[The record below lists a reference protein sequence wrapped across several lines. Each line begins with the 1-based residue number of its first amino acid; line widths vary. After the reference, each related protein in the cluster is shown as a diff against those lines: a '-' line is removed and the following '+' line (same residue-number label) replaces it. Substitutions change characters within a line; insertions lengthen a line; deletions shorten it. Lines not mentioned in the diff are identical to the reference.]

1 MKYNNSYV
9 QRIKWCITSMI
20 KVENLTKIYK
30 LKDNNRIKA
39 LDNVSFEIEDDE
51 IFGIMGISGSGKST
65 LMRILRGVEPF
76 DEGKITIDDM
86 EITPET
92 YNDYKNELKNKTA
105 IHLQRSFGLWSKTAV
120 ENVIHKLYGI
130 KTGDETTADITDIKD
145 EYMDEAL
152 DILETVGLKEKAN
165 HFAPVL
171 SGGEKQRLVLA
182 RQLAKKPEIL
192 LLDEPATMSSPKKR
206 KEVLDTIKKIHEKY
220 HTTII
225 IVSHQPEIQEYMAER
240 IMLMFNGEVIDVGEP
255 EKIISDFLKD
265 EEEIYPIAEIDRT
278 QPLIKVNNLMKDF
291 YLYKG
296 GHVLTI
302 EDVNFEV
309 NKGEI
314 LSIIGPTGSGK
325 TEILKMLAGFEQ
337 PDEGSISMLLNDEWV
352 QMNEYGEHRM
362 QLRKNLGF
370 MHQEFALTPHTPII
384 EQLAYKISPKTD
396 DVYTYAKEKADEI
409 GISEEALDIIY
420 QLTDLSKHEALL
432 RLEKIN
438 LSPEVLDL
446 LFPSI
451 KTEEIIEYSKPVFD
465 ALDLPLPLLTRQF
478 IELSGGQK
486 VRVAM
491 ATVLASKPDI
501 LILDEPF
508 GDLDP
513 VTLRQVAN
521 SLKKINE
528 EFKTTII
535 LVSHTMEFVK
545 EVSTRTIL
553 INKGKLI
560 EEGDPEKVT
569 DNFIEMENN

>member
-39 LDNVSFEIEDDE
+39 LNNVSFEINDDE

-65 LMRILRGVEPF
+65 LMRILRGVESF
-76 DEGKITIDDM
+76 DEGRIVFDDV

-92 YNDYKNELKNKTA
+92 YDEHKNMLKEKSA

-130 KTGDETTADITDIKD
+130 KTGDETTADITNVKE

-152 DILETVGLKEKAN
+152 DILETVGLKEKAD

-192 LLDEPATMSSPKKR
+192 LLDEPATMSSPRKR
-206 KEVLDTIKKIHEKY
+206 KEVLDTIKNIHEKY
-220 HTTII
+220 GTTVI
-225 IVSHQPEIQEYMAER
+225 IVSHQPEIQEYMADR
-240 IMLMFNGEVIDVGEP
+240 IMLMYNGEVVEIDDP
-255 EKIISDFLKD
+255 EKVIRDFLSD
-265 EEEIYPIAEIDRT
+265 EEEVYPICDINRNKEIIR
-278 QPLIKVNNLMKDF
+278 VRNLTRDF

-302 EDVNFEV
+302 DDLNFNV

-325 TEILKMLAGFEQ
+325 TELLRMMAGFEQ
-337 PDEGSISMLLNDEWV
+337 PDSGSIEYLSDGKWVKMND
-352 QMNEYGEHRM
+352 YGEERM
-362 QLRKNLGF
+362 SIRKNLGF

-396 DVYTYAKEKADEI
+396 EIYKEAIVKAKEI
-409 GISEEALDIIY
+409 GLSDEALDVLY
-420 QLTDLSKHEALL
+420 QLTDLSKNEALL
-432 RLEKIN
+432 KLEKIN
-438 LSPEVLDL
+438 LSPEVLDI

-451 KTEEIIEYSKPVFD
+451 STEEVIEYSKPVFD
-465 ALDLPLPLLTRQF
+465 ALDLPLPLLTREF

-491 ATVLASKPDI
+491 ATVLASQPEI

-528 EFKTTII
+528 KLGTTII
-535 LVSHTMEFVK
+535 LVSHTMDFVE

-553 INKGKLI
+553 IEKGKIVDSGKPSEITEKFLKM
-560 EEGDPEKVT
+560 EE
-569 DNFIEMENN
+569 

>member
-1 MKYNNSYV
+1 
-9 QRIKWCITSMI
+9 MI

-30 LKDNNRIKA
+30 LNDNNRIKA
-39 LDNVSFEIEDDE
+39 LNNVSFEIKDNE
-51 IFGIMGISGSGKST
+51 IFGIMGVSGSGKST
-65 LMRILRGVEPF
+65 LMRILRGVEEF
-76 DEGKITIDDM
+76 DEGTITIDDM
-86 EITPET
+86 VITPKT
-92 YNDYKNELKNKTA
+92 YNNYKNDLKEKTA

-130 KTGDETTADITDIKD
+130 KTGDETTADIESIKD

-206 KEVLDTIKKIHEKY
+206 KEVLDTIKRIHDKY
-220 HTTII
+220 NTTVI
-225 IVSHQPEIQEYMAER
+225 IVSHQPEIQEYMADR
-240 IMLMFNGEVIDVGEP
+240 IMLMFNGEVTEVDAP
-255 EKIISDFLKD
+255 EKVIADFLKD
-265 EEEIYPIAEIDRT
+265 EEEIYPIAKLDRT
-278 QPLIKVNNLMKDF
+278 EPIIKVNDLTRDF
-291 YLYKG
+291 YLYRG

-302 EDVNFEV
+302 EDINFEV

-325 TEILKMLAGFEQ
+325 TEILKMIAGFDL
-337 PDEGSISMLLNDEWV
+337 PDSGNIEILTDKEWIK
-352 QMNEYGEHRM
+352 MDEYGENRM
-362 QLRKNLGF
+362 QIRKNMGF

-384 EQLAYKISPKTD
+384 EQLKYKISPKTD
-396 DVYTYAKEKADEI
+396 DIYNYALSKADEL
-409 GISEEALDIIY
+409 GISKEALDIIY
-420 QLTDLSKHEALL
+420 QLTDLSKDEAILK
-432 RLEKIN
+432 LEKIN
-438 LSPEVLDL
+438 LSPEILNL
-446 LFPSI
+446 LFPKI
-451 KTEEIIEYSKPVFD
+451 KTEEVIEYSKPVFE

-528 EFKTTII
+528 EFGTTII

-545 EVSTRTIL
+545 EVSTRSIL
-553 INKGKLI
+553 INKGKI
-560 EEGDPEKVT
+560 VEEGNPEKVT
-569 DNFIEMENN
+569 EDFIKMEME

>member
-1 MKYNNSYV
+1 
-9 QRIKWCITSMI
+9 MI

-39 LDNVSFEIEDDE
+39 LNNVSFEIKDNEV
-51 IFGIMGISGSGKST
+51 FGIMGISGSGKST
-65 LMRILRGVEPF
+65 LMRILRGVESF
-76 DEGKITIDDM
+76 DEGTITIDDIV
-86 EITPET
+86 ITPKT
-92 YNDYKNELKNKTA
+92 YNNYKNDLKEKTA

-130 KTGDETTADITDIKD
+130 ESGDETTADITNIKD

-152 DILETVGLKEKAN
+152 DILDTVGLKEKAD

-220 HTTII
+220 NTTVI
-225 IVSHQPEIQEYMAER
+225 IVSHQPEIQEYMADR
-240 IMLMFNGEVIDVGEP
+240 VMLMFNGEVKEIDTP
-255 EKIISDFLKD
+255 EKIIADFLKD
-265 EEEIYPIAEIDRT
+265 EEEVYPIAKMDRT
-278 QPLIKVNNLMKDF
+278 EPIIKVKNLTKDF
-291 YLYKG
+291 YLFRG

-302 EDVNFEV
+302 DDVSFEI

-325 TEILKMLAGFEQ
+325 TEILKMIAGFEV
-337 PDEGSISMLLNDEWV
+337 PDSGSIAFLKNGEWIN
-352 QMNEYGEHRM
+352 MDEYGENRM
-362 QLRKNLGF
+362 QVRKNMGF

-384 EQLAYKISPKTD
+384 EQLRYKISPKTD
-396 DVYTYAKEKADEI
+396 DIYEYALKKADEI
-409 GISEEALDIIY
+409 GISKEALDIIY
-420 QLTDLSKHEALL
+420 QLTDLSKDEAILK
-432 RLEKIN
+432 LEKIN
-438 LSPEVLDL
+438 LSPEILNL
-446 LFPSI
+446 LFPKI
-451 KTEEIIEYSKPVFD
+451 KTEEVIEYSKPVFE

-491 ATVLASKPDI
+491 ATVLASRPDI

-528 EFKTTII
+528 KFGTTII

-545 EVSTRTIL
+545 EVSTRSIL
-553 INKGKLI
+553 INNGKLI
-560 EEGDPEKVT
+560 EEGDSDKVT
-569 DNFIEMENN
+569 DDFIEMESE

>member
-1 MKYNNSYV
+1 
-9 QRIKWCITSMI
+9 MI

-30 LKDNNRIKA
+30 LKDGNKIKA
-39 LDNVSFEIEDDE
+39 LAEVSFEIKDNE

-76 DEGKITIDDM
+76 DDGKIIINDM
-86 EITPET
+86 EITPKT
-92 YNDYKNELKNKTA
+92 YNNYKNELKEMTA

-130 KTGDETTADITDIKD
+130 KSGDETTADITDIKE
-145 EYMDEAL
+145 EYMEEAL
-152 DILETVGLKEKAN
+152 DILDTVGLKEKAN

-206 KEVLDTIKKIHEKY
+206 REVLDTIKKIHDKY
-220 HTTII
+220 GTTVI
-225 IVSHQPEIQEYMAER
+225 IVSHQPEIQEYMADR
-240 IMLMFNGEVIDVGEP
+240 IMLMFNGKVQEIGLPSD
-255 EKIISDFLKD
+255 IIQDFLKD
-265 EEEIYPIAEIDRT
+265 EEPIYPIAEMDRT
-278 QPLIKVNNLMKDF
+278 EPIIKVKNLTKDF

-302 EDVNFEV
+302 EDINFQV

-325 TEILKMLAGFEQ
+325 TEILRMIAGFEDA
-337 PDEGSISMLLNDEWV
+337 DEGSIEILTNNEWINM
-352 QMNEYGEHRM
+352 QNYGENRM
-362 QLRKNLGF
+362 NIRKNLGF

-384 EQLAYKISPKTD
+384 EQLGYKISPKTD
-396 DVYTYAKEKADEI
+396 ETYEYALKKAEEYNL
-409 GISEEALDIIY
+409 SKEALDLIY
-420 QLTDLSKHEALL
+420 QLTDLSKDEAILK
-432 RLEKIN
+432 LEKIN
-438 LSPEVLDL
+438 LSPEILNI

-451 KTEEIIEYSKPVFD
+451 EVEKVIEYSKPVFE
-465 ALDLPLPLLTRQF
+465 ALDLPLPLLSRQF

-491 ATVLASKPDI
+491 ATVLASNPEI

-528 EFKTTII
+528 KLGTTII

-545 EVSTRTIL
+545 EVSTRSIL
-553 INKGKLI
+553 INKGKQI
-560 EEGDPEKVT
+560 EEGNPEKVT
-569 DNFIEMENN
+569 EDFIEMESL

>member
-1 MKYNNSYV
+1 
-9 QRIKWCITSMI
+9 MI

-30 LKDNNRIKA
+30 LKDGNKIKA
-39 LDNVSFEIEDDE
+39 LDEVSFEIKDNE

-76 DEGKITIDDM
+76 DDGKIIINDM
-86 EITPET
+86 EITPKT
-92 YNDYKNELKNKTA
+92 YNNYKNELKEMTA

-130 KTGDETTADITDIKD
+130 KSGDETTADITDIKE
-145 EYMDEAL
+145 EYMEEAL
-152 DILETVGLKEKAN
+152 DILDTVGLKEKAN

-206 KEVLDTIKKIHEKY
+206 REVLDTIKKIHDKY
-220 HTTII
+220 GTTVI
-225 IVSHQPEIQEYMAER
+225 IVSHQPEIQEYMADR
-240 IMLMFNGEVIDVGEP
+240 IMLMFNGKVQEIGLPSD
-255 EKIISDFLKD
+255 IIQDFLKD
-265 EEEIYPIAEIDRT
+265 EEPIYPIAEMDRT
-278 QPLIKVNNLMKDF
+278 EPIIKVKNLTKDF

-302 EDVNFEV
+302 EDINFQV

-325 TEILKMLAGFEQ
+325 TEILRMIAGFEDA
-337 PDEGSISMLLNDEWV
+337 DEGSIEILTNNEWINM
-352 QMNEYGEHRM
+352 QNYGENRM
-362 QLRKNLGF
+362 NIRKNLGF

-384 EQLAYKISPKTD
+384 EQLGYKISPKTD
-396 DVYTYAKEKADEI
+396 ETYEYALKKAEEYNL
-409 GISEEALDIIY
+409 SKEALDLIY
-420 QLTDLSKHEALL
+420 QLTDLSKDEAILK
-432 RLEKIN
+432 LEKIN
-438 LSPEVLDL
+438 LSPEILNI

-451 KTEEIIEYSKPVFD
+451 EVEKVIEYSKPVFE
-465 ALDLPLPLLTRQF
+465 ALDLPLPLLSRQF

-491 ATVLASKPDI
+491 ATVLASNPEI

-528 EFKTTII
+528 KLGTTII

-545 EVSTRTIL
+545 EVSTRSIL
-553 INKGKLI
+553 INKGKQI
-560 EEGDPEKVT
+560 EEGNPEKVT
-569 DNFIEMENN
+569 EDFIEMESL

>member
-1 MKYNNSYV
+1 
-9 QRIKWCITSMI
+9 MI

-30 LKDNNRIKA
+30 LKDNNMIKA
-39 LDNVSFEIEDDE
+39 LDNISFEIKDKE

-206 KEVLDTIKKIHEKY
+206 KEVLNTIKKIHEKY
-220 HTTII
+220 NTTVI

-240 IMLMFNGEVIDVGEP
+240 IMLMFNGEVIEVGDP

-265 EEEIYPIAEIDRT
+265 EEEVYSIAEMDRT
-278 QPLIKVNNLMKDF
+278 EPIIKVNDLMKDF

-325 TEILKMLAGFEQ
+325 TEILKMIAGFEQ

-396 DVYTYAKEKADEI
+396 DVYRYAQEKADEI

-451 KTEEIIEYSKPVFD
+451 KTEEVIEYSKPVFD

-528 EFKTTII
+528 EFGTTII
-535 LVSHTMEFVK
+535 LVSHTMDFVK

-553 INKGKLI
+553 INKGKLL

-569 DNFIEMENN
+569 NNFIEMENN

>member
-1 MKYNNSYV
+1 
-9 QRIKWCITSMI
+9 MI

-30 LKDNNRIKA
+30 LNDNNRIKA
-39 LDNVSFEIEDDE
+39 LDNVSFEIEDNE

-76 DEGKITIDDM
+76 DEGTITIGDM
-86 EITPET
+86 VITPKT
-92 YNDYKNELKNKTA
+92 YNNYKNELKEKTA

-130 KTGDETTADITDIKD
+130 KSGDETTADITNIKD

-206 KEVLDTIKKIHEKY
+206 KEVLDTIKRINEKY
-220 HTTII
+220 NTTVI
-225 IVSHQPEIQEYMAER
+225 IVSHQPEIQEYMADR
-240 IMLMFNGEVIDVGEP
+240 IMLMFNGSVIEIDSPKKVID
-255 EKIISDFLKD
+255 DFLKD
-265 EEEIYPIAEIDRT
+265 EEDIYPIAELDRT
-278 QPLIKVNNLMKDF
+278 EPIIKVNNLMRDF
-291 YLYKG
+291 YLYRG

-302 EDVNFEV
+302 EDVSFEV

-325 TEILKMLAGFEQ
+325 TEILKMMAGFEL
-337 PDEGSISMLLNDEWV
+337 PDSGSIEIFTEDNWIKMD
-352 QMNEYGEHRM
+352 EYGENRM
-362 QLRKNLGF
+362 QIRKNMGF

-384 EQLAYKISPKTD
+384 EQLRYKISPKTED
-396 DVYTYAKEKADEI
+396 TYKHALEKADEL
-409 GISEEALDIIY
+409 GISKESLDILY
-420 QLTDLSKHEALL
+420 QLTDLSKDEAILK
-432 RLEKIN
+432 LEKIN
-438 LSPEVLDL
+438 LGPEILNILFPKIDTKEVL
-446 LFPSI
+446 
-451 KTEEIIEYSKPVFD
+451 EYAKPVFE

-528 EFKTTII
+528 EFRTTIV

-545 EVSTRTIL
+545 EVSTRSIL

-560 EEGDPEKVT
+560 EEGNPEKVT
-569 DNFIEMENN
+569 DDFIKMELE

>member
-1 MKYNNSYV
+1 
-9 QRIKWCITSMI
+9 MI

-39 LDNVSFEIEDDE
+39 LNNISFEIKDNEV
-51 IFGIMGISGSGKST
+51 FGIMGISGSGKST
-65 LMRILRGVEPF
+65 LMRILRGVESF
-76 DEGKITIDDM
+76 DEGTITIDDM
-86 EITPET
+86 VITPKT
-92 YNDYKNELKNKTA
+92 YNNYKNELKEKTA

-130 KTGDETTADITDIKD
+130 ESGDETTADISNIKD

-152 DILETVGLKEKAN
+152 DILDTVGLKEKAD

-206 KEVLDTIKKIHEKY
+206 KEVLDTIKRIHEKY
-220 HTTII
+220 NTTVI
-225 IVSHQPEIQEYMAER
+225 IVSHQPEIQEYMADR
-240 IMLMFNGEVIDVGEP
+240 VMLMFNGEVKEIDTP
-255 EKIISDFLKD
+255 EIIIEDFLKD
-265 EEEIYPIAEIDRT
+265 EEEVYPIAQMDRT
-278 QPLIKVNNLMKDF
+278 EPIIKVNNLTKDF
-291 YLYKG
+291 YLFRG

-302 EDVNFEV
+302 DDVSFEI

-325 TEILKMLAGFEQ
+325 TEILKMIAGFEV
-337 PDEGSISMLLNDEWV
+337 PDSGNIAFFKNGEWIN
-352 QMNEYGEHRM
+352 MDEYGENRM
-362 QLRKNLGF
+362 QVRKSMGF

-384 EQLAYKISPKTD
+384 EQLRYKISPKTD
-396 DVYTYAKEKADEI
+396 DIYEYALKKADEI
-409 GISEEALDIIY
+409 GISKEALDIIY
-420 QLTDLSKHEALL
+420 QLTDLSKDEAILK
-432 RLEKIN
+432 LEKIN
-438 LSPEVLDL
+438 LSPEILNL
-446 LFPSI
+446 LFPKI
-451 KTEEIIEYSKPVFD
+451 KTEEVIEYSKPVFE

-491 ATVLASKPDI
+491 ATVLASRPDI

-528 EFKTTII
+528 KFGTTII

-560 EEGDPEKVT
+560 EEGDSEKVT
-569 DNFIEMENN
+569 DDFIEMENE

>member
-1 MKYNNSYV
+1 
-9 QRIKWCITSMI
+9 MI

-39 LDNVSFEIEDDE
+39 LNNISFEIKDNEV
-51 IFGIMGISGSGKST
+51 FGIMGISGSGKST
-65 LMRILRGVEPF
+65 LMRILRGVESF
-76 DEGKITIDDM
+76 DEGTITIDDM
-86 EITPET
+86 VITPKT
-92 YNDYKNELKNKTA
+92 YNNYKNELKEKTA

-130 KTGDETTADITDIKD
+130 ESGDETTADISNIKD

-152 DILETVGLKEKAN
+152 DILDTVGLKEKAD

-206 KEVLDTIKKIHEKY
+206 KEVLDTIKRIHEKY
-220 HTTII
+220 NTTVI
-225 IVSHQPEIQEYMAER
+225 IVSHQPEIQEYMADR
-240 IMLMFNGEVIDVGEP
+240 VMLMFNGEVKEIDTP
-255 EKIISDFLKD
+255 EKIIEDFLKD
-265 EEEIYPIAEIDRT
+265 EEEVYPIAQMDRT
-278 QPLIKVNNLMKDF
+278 EPIIKVNNLTKDF
-291 YLYKG
+291 YLFRG

-302 EDVNFEV
+302 DDVSFEI

-325 TEILKMLAGFEQ
+325 TEILKMIAGFEV
-337 PDEGSISMLLNDEWV
+337 PDSGNIAFFKNGEWIN
-352 QMNEYGEHRM
+352 MDEYGENRM
-362 QLRKNLGF
+362 QVRKSMGF

-384 EQLAYKISPKTD
+384 EQLRYKISPKTD
-396 DVYTYAKEKADEI
+396 DIYEYALKKADEI
-409 GISEEALDIIY
+409 GISKEALDIIY
-420 QLTDLSKHEALL
+420 QLTDLSKDEAILK
-432 RLEKIN
+432 LEKIN
-438 LSPEVLDL
+438 LSPEILNL
-446 LFPSI
+446 LFPKI
-451 KTEEIIEYSKPVFD
+451 KTEEVIEYSKPVFE

-491 ATVLASKPDI
+491 ATVLASRPDI

-528 EFKTTII
+528 KFGTTII

-560 EEGDPEKVT
+560 EEGDSEKVT
-569 DNFIEMENN
+569 DDFIEMENE

>member
-1 MKYNNSYV
+1 
-9 QRIKWCITSMI
+9 MI

-30 LKDNNRIKA
+30 LNDNNRIKA
-39 LDNVSFEIEDDE
+39 LDNISFEIKDDE

-65 LMRILRGVEPF
+65 LMRIFRGVEPF
-76 DEGKITIDDM
+76 DKGKITIDNM

-92 YNDYKNELKNKTA
+92 YDDYKNELKEKTA

-130 KTGDETTADITDIKD
+130 KTGDETTADINMVKE
-145 EYMDEAL
+145 EYIEEAL
-152 DILETVGLKEKAN
+152 DILDTVGLKEKAD

-206 KEVLDTIKKIHEKY
+206 KEVLDTVKRIHEKY
-220 HTTII
+220 NTTVI
-225 IVSHQPEIQEYMAER
+225 IVSHQPEIQEYMADR
-240 IMLMFNGEVIDVGEP
+240 IMLMFNGKIVEIDEPKTVIE
-255 EKIISDFLKD
+255 DFLKD
-265 EEEIYPIAEIDRT
+265 EEEIYPISDMERT
-278 QPLIKVNNLMKDF
+278 QPVIKVNNLMKDF

-302 EDVNFEV
+302 EDVNFQV

-325 TEILKMLAGFEQ
+325 TEILKMIAGFEL
-337 PDEGSISMLLNDEWV
+337 PDEGNIEIFINNQWIKMD
-352 QMNEYGEHRM
+352 EYGENRM
-362 QLRKNLGF
+362 QIRKNMGF

-396 DVYTYAKEKADEI
+396 EIYEYALEKAEEI
-409 GISEEALDIIY
+409 GISNEVLDVIY
-420 QLTDLSKHEALL
+420 QLTDLSKNEAVLK
-432 RLEKIN
+432 LEKLN
-438 LSPEVLDL
+438 LSPEVLNL

-451 KTEEIIEYSKPVFD
+451 KTEEVIEYSKPVFD

-528 EFKTTII
+528 EFGTTIL

-545 EVSTRTIL
+545 EVSTRSIL
-553 INKGKLI
+553 INKGKVI
-560 EEGDPEKVT
+560 MEGNPETVT
-569 DNFIEMENN
+569 DKFIEMESQ

>member
-1 MKYNNSYV
+1 
-9 QRIKWCITSMI
+9 MI

-30 LKDNNRIKA
+30 LNDGNKIKA
-39 LDNVSFEIEDDE
+39 LDNVSFEIKDNE

-65 LMRILRGVEPF
+65 LMRILRGVESF
-76 DEGKITIDDM
+76 DEGTIIVDDM
-86 EITPET
+86 EITPKT
-92 YNDYKNELKNKTA
+92 YNNYKNELKDKTA

-130 KTGDETTADITDIKD
+130 KTGDETTADIEDIKD

-206 KEVLDTIKKIHEKY
+206 KEVLDTIKRIHDKY
-220 HTTII
+220 STTVI

-240 IMLMFNGEVIDVGEP
+240 VMLMYNGKVEEIDLP
-255 EKIISDFLKD
+255 EKIIADFLKD
-265 EEEIYPIAEIDRT
+265 EEPEYPIAQMDRT
-278 QPLIKVNNLMKDF
+278 EPIIKVENLNKDF

-302 EDVNFEV
+302 ENINFQV

-325 TEILKMLAGFEQ
+325 TEILRMIAGFEQ
-337 PDEGSISMLLNDEWV
+337 ADEGDIKIFTNNEWINMND
-352 QMNEYGEHRM
+352 YGENRM
-362 QLRKNLGF
+362 NIRKNLGF

-396 DVYTYAKEKADEI
+396 ETYENALKKAEEYNLSKE
-409 GISEEALDIIY
+409 SLDMLY
-420 QLTDLSKHEALL
+420 QLTDLSKDEAILK
-432 RLEKIN
+432 LEKLN
-438 LSPEVLDL
+438 LSPEILNI
-446 LFPSI
+446 LFPAI
-451 KTEEIIEYSKPVFD
+451 DLNQVIEYSKPVFE
-465 ALDLPLPLLTRQF
+465 ALDLPLPLLSRQF

-491 ATVLASKPDI
+491 ATVLASNPEI

-528 EFKTTII
+528 KFGTTII

-553 INKGKLI
+553 INKGKII
-560 EEGDPEKVT
+560 EEGNPEEVT
-569 DNFIEMENN
+569 NHFIEMESLE

>member
-1 MKYNNSYV
+1 MVLY
-9 QRIKWCITSMI
+9 SMI

-30 LKDNNRIKA
+30 LKDRNKIKA
-39 LDNVSFEIEDDE
+39 LNNVSFEIKDNET
-51 IFGIMGISGSGKST
+51 FGIMGISGSGKST

-76 DEGKITIDDM
+76 DEGTITIDDM
-86 EITPET
+86 VITPKT
-92 YNDYKNELKNKTA
+92 YNNYKNDLKDKTA

-130 KTGDETTADITDIKD
+130 KTGDETTADIPAIKE
-145 EYMDEAL
+145 EYIDEAL
-152 DILETVGLKEKAN
+152 DILDTVGLKEKAN

-192 LLDEPATMSSPKKR
+192 LLDEPATMSSPRKR
-206 KEVLDTIKKIHEKY
+206 KEVLDTIKRIHDKY
-220 HTTII
+220 GTTVI
-225 IVSHQPEIQEYMAER
+225 IVSHQPEIQEYMADR
-240 IMLMFNGEVIDVGEP
+240 IMLMYNGQVKEIGLP
-255 EKIISDFLKD
+255 EDIISNFLQD
-265 EEEIYPIAEIDRT
+265 EEEEYPIAEMDRT
-278 QPLIKVNNLMKDF
+278 QPIIKVNNLLKDF

-302 EDVNFEV
+302 EDINFEV

-325 TEILKMLAGFEQ
+325 TEILRMIAGFEQ
-337 PDEGSISMLLNDEWV
+337 ADEGDIEIYTNDQWIN
-352 QMNEYGEHRM
+352 MTDYGENRM
-362 QLRKNLGF
+362 HIRKNLGF
-370 MHQEFALTPHTPII
+370 MHQEFALTPHTTII
-384 EQLAYKISPKTD
+384 EQLGYKISPKTD
-396 DVYTYAKEKADEI
+396 ETYKHAIEKAEEY
-409 GISEEALDIIY
+409 GLSKEALDIIY
-420 QLTDLSKHEALL
+420 QLTDLSKNEAILK
-432 RLEKIN
+432 LEKLN
-438 LSPEVLDL
+438 LSPEILNI

-451 KTEEIIEYSKPVFD
+451 NVDEVIEYSKPVFE
-465 ALDLPLPLLTRQF
+465 ALDLPLPLLSRQF

-491 ATVLASKPDI
+491 ATVLASNPEI

-528 EFKTTII
+528 KLGTTII

-560 EEGDPEKVT
+560 DEGNPEEITNK
-569 DNFIEMENN
+569 FIEMEEIE

>member
-1 MKYNNSYV
+1 
-9 QRIKWCITSMI
+9 MI

-30 LKDNNRIKA
+30 LKDNNMIKA
-39 LDNVSFEIEDDE
+39 LDNISFEIKDKE

-192 LLDEPATMSSPKKR
+192 LLDEPATISSPKKR
-206 KEVLDTIKKIHEKY
+206 KEVLNTIKKIHEKY
-220 HTTII
+220 NTTVI

-240 IMLMFNGEVIDVGEP
+240 IMLMFNGEVIEVGDP

-265 EEEIYPIAEIDRT
+265 EEEVYSIAEMDRT
-278 QPLIKVNNLMKDF
+278 EPIIKVNDLMKDF

-325 TEILKMLAGFEQ
+325 TEILKMIAGFEQ

-396 DVYTYAKEKADEI
+396 DVYRYAQEKADEI

-451 KTEEIIEYSKPVFD
+451 KTEEVIEYSKPVFD

-528 EFKTTII
+528 EFGTTII
-535 LVSHTMEFVK
+535 LVSHTMDFVK

-553 INKGKLI
+553 INKGKLL

-569 DNFIEMENN
+569 NNFIEMENN

>member
-1 MKYNNSYV
+1 MVLNH
-9 QRIKWCITSMI
+9 MI
-20 KVENLTKIYK
+20 KVEHLTKIYK

-39 LDNVSFEIEDDE
+39 LDDVSFEIKDNE

-65 LMRILRGVEPF
+65 LMRILRGVESF
-76 DEGKITIDDM
+76 DEGSITIDDIT
-86 EITPET
+86 ITPKT
-92 YNDYKNELKNKTA
+92 YNNYKNDLKEKTA

-130 KTGDETTADITDIKD
+130 KTGDETTADINEIKD
-145 EYMDEAL
+145 EYMEEAM

-220 HTTII
+220 HTTVI
-225 IVSHQPEIQEYMAER
+225 IVSHQPEIQEYMADR
-240 IMLMFNGEVIDVGEP
+240 IMLMFNGKVEEIDEP
-255 EKIISDFLKD
+255 KKVISDFLKD
-265 EEEIYPIAEIDRT
+265 EEEIYPISNMNRT
-278 QPLIKVNNLMKDF
+278 EPIIKVNHLTRDF

-302 EDVNFEV
+302 DDINFEV
-309 NKGEI
+309 KKGEI

-325 TEILKMLAGFEQ
+325 TEILRMIAGFEQ
-337 PDEGSISMLLNDEWV
+337 PDSGDIEIKINDEWIK
-352 QMNEYGEHRM
+352 MNEFGENRM
-362 QLRKNLGF
+362 ELRKNMGF

-384 EQLAYKISPKTD
+384 DQLRYKISPKTD
-396 DVYTYAKEKADEI
+396 DVYKYAVDKAEEM
-409 GISEEALDIIY
+409 GISKEALDIIY
-420 QLTDLSKHEALL
+420 QLTDLSKDEAILK
-432 RLEKIN
+432 LEKIN
-438 LSPEVLDL
+438 LSPEILNI
-446 LFPSI
+446 LFPNI
-451 KTEEIIEYSKPVFD
+451 KTEEVIEYAKPVFE
-465 ALDLPLPLLTRQF
+465 ALDLPLPLLSRQF

-491 ATVLASKPDI
+491 ATVLASQPDI

-528 EFKTTII
+528 KLGTTII

-553 INKGKLI
+553 INKGELVDTGNPKEITEKFLI
-560 EEGDPEKVT
+560 SEYEE
-569 DNFIEMENN
+569 

>member
-1 MKYNNSYV
+1 
-9 QRIKWCITSMI
+9 MI

-30 LKDNNRIKA
+30 LKDGNKIKA
-39 LDNVSFEIEDDE
+39 LDEVSFEIKDNE

-76 DEGKITIDDM
+76 DDGKIIINDM
-86 EITPET
+86 EITPKT
-92 YNDYKNELKNKTA
+92 YNNYKNELKEMTA

-130 KTGDETTADITDIKD
+130 KSGDETTADITDIKE
-145 EYMDEAL
+145 EYMEEAL
-152 DILETVGLKEKAN
+152 DILDTVGLKEKAN

-206 KEVLDTIKKIHEKY
+206 REVLDTIKKIHDKY
-220 HTTII
+220 GTTVI
-225 IVSHQPEIQEYMAER
+225 IVSHQPEIQEYMADR
-240 IMLMFNGEVIDVGEP
+240 IMLMFNGKVQEIGLPSD
-255 EKIISDFLKD
+255 IIQDFLKD
-265 EEEIYPIAEIDRT
+265 EEPIYPIAEMDRT
-278 QPLIKVNNLMKDF
+278 EPIIKVKNLTKDF

-302 EDVNFEV
+302 EDINFQV

-325 TEILKMLAGFEQ
+325 TEILRMIAGFEDA
-337 PDEGSISMLLNDEWV
+337 DEGSIEILTNNEWINM
-352 QMNEYGEHRM
+352 QNYGENRM
-362 QLRKNLGF
+362 NIRKNLGF

-384 EQLAYKISPKTD
+384 EQLGYKISPKTD
-396 DVYTYAKEKADEI
+396 ETYEYALKKAEEYNL
-409 GISEEALDIIY
+409 SKEALDLIY
-420 QLTDLSKHEALL
+420 QLTDLSKDEAIIK
-432 RLEKIN
+432 LEKIN
-438 LSPEVLDL
+438 LSPEILNI

-451 KTEEIIEYSKPVFD
+451 EVEKVIEYSKPVFE
-465 ALDLPLPLLTRQF
+465 ALDLPLPLLSRQF

-491 ATVLASKPDI
+491 ATVLASNPEI

-528 EFKTTII
+528 KLGTTII

-545 EVSTRTIL
+545 EVSTRSIL
-553 INKGKLI
+553 INKGKQI
-560 EEGDPEKVT
+560 EEGNPEKVT
-569 DNFIEMENN
+569 EDFIEMESL

>member
-1 MKYNNSYV
+1 
-9 QRIKWCITSMI
+9 MI

-39 LDNVSFEIEDDE
+39 LNNISFEIKDNEV
-51 IFGIMGISGSGKST
+51 FGIMGISGSGKST
-65 LMRILRGVEPF
+65 LMRILRGVESF
-76 DEGKITIDDM
+76 DEGTITIDDM
-86 EITPET
+86 VITPKT
-92 YNDYKNELKNKTA
+92 YNNYKNELKEKTA

-130 KTGDETTADITDIKD
+130 ESGDETTADISNIKD

-152 DILETVGLKEKAN
+152 DILDTVGLKEKAD

-206 KEVLDTIKKIHEKY
+206 KEVLDTIKRIHEKY
-220 HTTII
+220 NTTVI
-225 IVSHQPEIQEYMAER
+225 IVSHQPEIQEYMADR
-240 IMLMFNGEVIDVGEP
+240 VMLMFNGEVKEIDTP
-255 EKIISDFLKD
+255 EKIIENFLKD
-265 EEEIYPIAEIDRT
+265 EEEVYPIAQMDRT
-278 QPLIKVNNLMKDF
+278 EPIIKVNNLTKDF
-291 YLYKG
+291 YLFRG

-302 EDVNFEV
+302 DDVSFEI

-325 TEILKMLAGFEQ
+325 TEILKMIAGFEV
-337 PDEGSISMLLNDEWV
+337 PDSGNIAFFKNGEWIN
-352 QMNEYGEHRM
+352 MDEYGENRM
-362 QLRKNLGF
+362 QVRKSMGF

-384 EQLAYKISPKTD
+384 EQLRYKISPKTD
-396 DVYTYAKEKADEI
+396 DIYEYALKKADEI
-409 GISEEALDIIY
+409 GISKEALDIIY
-420 QLTDLSKHEALL
+420 QLTDLSKDEAILK
-432 RLEKIN
+432 LEKIN
-438 LSPEVLDL
+438 LSPEILNL
-446 LFPSI
+446 LFPKI
-451 KTEEIIEYSKPVFD
+451 KTEEVIEYSKPVFE

-491 ATVLASKPDI
+491 ATVLASRPDI

-528 EFKTTII
+528 KFGTTII

-560 EEGDPEKVT
+560 EEGDSEKVT
-569 DNFIEMENN
+569 DDFIEMENE

>member
-1 MKYNNSYV
+1 
-9 QRIKWCITSMI
+9 MI

-39 LDNVSFEIEDDE
+39 LDNVSFEIKDNEV
-51 IFGIMGISGSGKST
+51 FGIMGISGSGKST
-65 LMRILRGVEPF
+65 LMRILRGVESF
-76 DEGKITIDDM
+76 DEGTITIDDM
-86 EITPET
+86 VITPKT
-92 YNDYKNELKNKTA
+92 YNNYKNDLKEKTA

-130 KTGDETTADITDIKD
+130 ESGDETTADITNIKD

-152 DILETVGLKEKAN
+152 DILDTVGLKEKAD

-220 HTTII
+220 NTTVI
-225 IVSHQPEIQEYMAER
+225 IVSHQPEIQEYMADR
-240 IMLMFNGEVIDVGEP
+240 VMLMFNGEVKEIDTP
-255 EKIISDFLKD
+255 EKIIADFLKD
-265 EEEIYPIAEIDRT
+265 EEEVYPIAKMDRT
-278 QPLIKVNNLMKDF
+278 EPIIKVKNLTKDF
-291 YLYKG
+291 YLFRG

-302 EDVNFEV
+302 DDVSFEI

-325 TEILKMLAGFEQ
+325 TEILKMIAGFEV
-337 PDEGSISMLLNDEWV
+337 PDSGSIAFLKNGEWIN
-352 QMNEYGEHRM
+352 MDEYGENRM
-362 QLRKNLGF
+362 QVRKNMGF

-384 EQLAYKISPKTD
+384 EQLRYKISPKTD
-396 DVYTYAKEKADEI
+396 DIYEYALKKADEI
-409 GISEEALDIIY
+409 GISKEALDIIY
-420 QLTDLSKHEALL
+420 QLTDLSKDEAILK
-432 RLEKIN
+432 LEKIN
-438 LSPEVLDL
+438 LSPEILNL
-446 LFPSI
+446 LFPKI
-451 KTEEIIEYSKPVFD
+451 KTEEVIEYSKPVFE

-491 ATVLASKPDI
+491 ATVLASRPDI

-528 EFKTTII
+528 KFGTTII

-545 EVSTRTIL
+545 EVSTRSIL
-553 INKGKLI
+553 INNGKLI
-560 EEGDPEKVT
+560 EEGDSDKVT
-569 DNFIEMENN
+569 DDFIEMESE